1 MQDITVYTFTA
12 QKPWQV
18 IPFSSDIWLMVLQGA
33 VRTGKQKGEKGH
45 THIVAFLGML

>member
-1 MQDITVYTFTA
+1 MQEITVYIFTA

-18 IPFSSDIWLMVLQGA
+18 TPFSIWLMVLQGA